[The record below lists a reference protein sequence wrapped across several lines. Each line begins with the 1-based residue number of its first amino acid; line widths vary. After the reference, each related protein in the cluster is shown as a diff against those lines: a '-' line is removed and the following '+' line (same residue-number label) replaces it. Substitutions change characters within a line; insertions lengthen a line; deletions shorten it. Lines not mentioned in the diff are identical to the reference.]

1 MLWKEEELTEMLDS
15 VSSPP
20 KNNFKKSINDF
31 NKVLKECNGDRN
43 KAVDHYNK
51 RNEITAEDMR
61 NLL

>member
-1 MLWKEEELTEMLDS
+1 MERRRIDGDARFSEQPTEEQLQ
-15 VSSPP
+15 
-20 KNNFKKSINDF
+20 KSINDF

-43 KAVDHYNK
+43 KAVDRYNK